1 MFCIFKWRDRMLER
15 LILPKLIDKF
25 NIIPT
30 GDKKEEKGQAIRQR
44 FKDFN
49 KQMCLILDVK
59 LFALPQ

>member
-1 MFCIFKWRDRMLER
+1 MFCIFKWRDRMLKR

-44 FKDFN
+44 LKDFN
-49 KQMCLILDVK
+49 KQMCLILDMK

>member
-1 MFCIFKWRDRMLER
+1 MFCIFKWRDRMLKR

-44 FKDFN
+44 LKDFN